1 MRFEPPHTSAIVAR
15 RANVRYQK
23 SDRPGNGLSMLLRV
37 GAGMTSL
44 HGAGLLLPR
53 LQQVRTNL
61 PAEHCDASAEIF
73 SMWRRFP
80 AQAAD
85 DADAARTDSHG
96 KHESAPELKLYQ
108 RRAQRD
114 ARLPFDVWNP
124 QRRATLHHEAVES
137 FAPPQRG
144 AAERFGA
151 GQFLPQ
157 THHIPAERAPQHI
170 HAPVQRVRI

>member
-124 QRRATLHHEAVES
+124 QRRATPHHEAEKAGSQRHLELPELIEIGVRHEAVES

-144 AAERFGA
+144 AAE
-151 GQFLPQ
+151 
-157 THHIPAERAPQHI
+157 
-170 HAPVQRVRI
+170 